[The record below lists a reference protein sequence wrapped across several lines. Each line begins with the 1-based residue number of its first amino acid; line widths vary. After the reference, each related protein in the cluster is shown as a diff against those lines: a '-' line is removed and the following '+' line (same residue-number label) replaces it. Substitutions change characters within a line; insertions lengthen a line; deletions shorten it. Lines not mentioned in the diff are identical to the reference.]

1 MYPKPL
7 QELMKSLE
15 KLPSVGSKTAERLAL
30 FVATQMDKEDILS
43 FSNALMSVKDNLKKC
58 KISNLISDTEVSFIE
73 SDPTRDHETL
83 MVVGDDKDVFALE
96 KMGTYHGMYH
106 VLGGLIDF
114 SRGITDKELS
124 FDMLFNRISGI
135 KELIIATNSTV
146 EGEITAQFIK
156 KVFEKESFKMTR
168 LAYGLPMGTDLKY
181 ADILTLAKAVEFRK
195 DFK

>member
-1 MYPKPL
+1 
-7 QELMKSLE
+7 
-15 KLPSVGSKTAERLAL
+15 
-30 FVATQMDKEDILS
+30 
-43 FSNALMSVKDNLKKC
+43 
-58 KISNLISDTEVSFIE
+58 
-73 SDPTRDHETL
+73 
-83 MVVGDDKDVFALE
+83 
-96 KMGTYHGMYH
+96 MGTYHGMYH